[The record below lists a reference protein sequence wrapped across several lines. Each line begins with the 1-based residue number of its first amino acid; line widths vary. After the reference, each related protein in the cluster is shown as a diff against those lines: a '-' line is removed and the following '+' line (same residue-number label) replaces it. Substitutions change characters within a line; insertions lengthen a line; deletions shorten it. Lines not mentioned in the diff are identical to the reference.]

1 MTHLTPDEVID
12 AVENILAP
20 ERRRHLSSCERC
32 RLETAALTSIL
43 GEAQTVGAFEPS
55 PLFWDHLSDRVR
67 TAIAAEA
74 EASHHARRWFDW
86 PVLAPLAALALL
98 VVALVASMPLSMKPD
113 EQATVLPQ
121 LTSTEALDG
130 ADNEERWALMFE
142 LMGDVDLDAV
152 VDSGLLGRPGTA
164 EGAIAHLSSIEREE
178 LVRLLRE
185 ELRAGG

>member
-1 MTHLTPDEVID
+1 MTHLTPDEVVD
-12 AVENILAP
+12 AVENTLAP

-32 RLETAALTSIL
+32 RIETAALTSIL
-43 GEAQTVGAFEPS
+43 SETQTVAAFEPS

-67 TAIAAEA
+67 TAIAEA
-74 EASHHARRWFDW
+74 GESSHHARRWFDW

-98 VVALVASMPLSMKPD
+98 VVALVASVPLSVKPG
-113 EQATVLPQ
+113 EQAAIPH
-121 LTSTEALDG
+121 LTITEALEG
-130 ADNEERWALMFE
+130 ADNEDRWAMMFE
-142 LMGDVDLDAV
+142 LMGEVDLDAV